1 MLNAIKRWAP
11 LMSLIILLGLF
22 LHFKLYHYLSFENLK
37 THRVLLLAWAD
48 QHLILTLF
56 SFMLMYIIGV
66 ASSLPG
72 ALFLTLIG
80 GFLFGPWVGTL
91 TVVISAT
98 LGAMLVYLAVKLA
111 LRDWVAK
118 RNAKWLK
125 SMEQGFKNNALSYLL
140 FLRLV
145 PVFPFFL
152 VNIIPALLGVPL
164 STFMIGT
171 FFGIMPGSFIYVL
184 VGNGLGHVFD
194 TNSTPNISILTD
206 PTLIGPLIALALLAL
221 VPIGY
226 RKMRRSSNSLD

>member
-1 MLNAIKRWAP
+1 MLNALKRWAP
-11 LMSLIILLGLF
+11 LMSLIMLLGIF
-22 LHFKLYHYLSFENLK
+22 LHFKLYHYLSFESLK

-48 QHLILTLF
+48 QHLILAVL

-66 ASSLPG
+66 ASSMPG
-72 ALFLTLIG
+72 AFFLTFIG
-80 GFLFGPWVGTL
+80 GFLFGPWLGTL

-98 LGAMLVYLAVKLA
+98 LGAMFVYLAVKLA

-206 PTLIGPLIALALLAL
+206 PALLGPLLALALLAL
-221 VPIGY
+221 VPMVCRHI
-226 RKMRRSSNSLD
+226 KQRRNLS